1 MNKNRWNNIVFYTTG
16 AILLFAGLERLQVA
30 ASGAPAL
37 ALPDPLLG
45 IPLRAA
51 VIVIGAIELA
61 AAAICL
67 FARGLKLRIAI
78 VVFLSTG
85 YAAFWAGAIL
95 THYHPQGT
103 CLGSLSE
110 PLQLAA
116 GTSGAIISLIPVGL
130 LLGSYSTLFLNR
142 EKKVPVK
149 SAPQPVVGPQK
160 MSCPACGGLGI
171 ELGLQRRHRRVPL
184 RLDHRRNQI
193 RHRLRRHLPAVLGE
207 ELVVLALKIE
217 RGGVRGP
224 RLGLQSRGRAGR
236 RLSD

>member
-160 MSCPACGGLGI
+160 MSCPACGGHIRFEGAETGKQIDCPHCKKPIALRAPEILKTACPQCAGRIEFPSHALGRKMPCPHCGA
-171 ELGLQRRHRRVPL
+171 ELTLT
-184 RLDHRRNQI
+184 
-193 RHRLRRHLPAVLGE
+193 E
-207 ELVVLALKIE
+207 
-217 RGGVRGP
+217 GVRP
-224 RLGLQSRGRAGR
+224 IH
-236 RLSD
+236 